1 MAGTETLA
9 DLPPIRTRRILQL
22 AFKCWP
28 FIRPMLKHLVL
39 LLGVSALISAV
50 LLALGLLGMDL
61 FNNKILVGDKLQPM
75 QAQLLFVDESF
86 VLDDPAGN
94 VNESE
99 LLTEPQRKTVRT
111 RTMIWGAGLLVV
123 FAPLVAGLLYYNIWI
138 WQMINQNLRVAMI
151 AKAEHL
157 SLKYHSRSRVGD
169 AIFRIYQDSAT
180 ITSLVQETFVGPA
193 AALYNIVVA
202 LAFLCFFDP
211 RIALAAVLAVVP
223 MILLAA
229 RATRLLR
236 ERALANRVAFS
247 NLTSRLQEIM
257 IALRIVKANKGEAR
271 VLERFDRDSHR
282 ALDAAFTLRMTIAV
296 LEVAVTAI
304 AALVTIGAEYVI
316 VYWVLGERETFLGAA
331 TVTVIGFA
339 VWNLGA
345 FQDARERLGGALFGA
360 TGLVGAWARLQDLF
374 IGLERAFHLLELE
387 ADIVDP
393 DQPERFP
400 TPVESV
406 TWQDVH
412 FAYDPALPVLQGVD
426 LVARSG
432 TITAIVG
439 GSGAGKST
447 LVSLLLR
454 LYDPDRGRVLVNGT
468 DLRMLRIDDIR
479 DSAAIA
485 LQRNVL
491 FAGTVADN
499 IGYAARNPTRADI
512 EAAARVACA
521 DGFIRELEN
530 SYDTE
535 LGERGGK
542 LSSGQRQR
550 LSLAR
555 AIVRNTPILI
565 LDEPTAALDAETE
578 LDVMR
583 NLRQWGKDKVVFLI
597 THRIGT
603 IRGADQIVSLEQG
616 RPVEIGDHDSL
627 LRTGGRYRQFV
638 EAAAGEPLGV

>member
-1 MAGTETLA
+1 MAGTETLT
-9 DLPPIRTRRILQL
+9 DLPPIRAGRILQL

-28 FIRPMLKHLVL
+28 FIRPLIKHLLVL
-39 LLGVSALISAV
+39 LGAAALVSLVLFAL
-50 LLALGLLGMDL
+50 LLVGTDV
-61 FNNKILVGDKLQPM
+61 FNNKILVGDKLQPL

-86 VLDDPAGN
+86 VLEDIAEN
-94 VNESE
+94 VNERE
-99 LLTEPQRKTVRT
+99 PLTESQRKTVRT
-111 RTMIWGAGLLVV
+111 RTVIWAAALLVV
-123 FAPLVAGLLYYNIWI
+123 FVPIAAILLYYNIWI

-157 SLKYHSRSRVGD
+157 SLKYHSDSRVGD

-180 ITSLVQETFVGPA
+180 ITSLIQETFVGPA
-193 AALYNIVVA
+193 AALYGIVVA

-211 RIALAAVLAVVP
+211 WIALAAVLAVVP

-229 RATRLLR
+229 WATRRLR

-247 NLTSRLQEIM
+247 NLTSRVQEIM
-257 IALRIVKANKGEAR
+257 VALRIVKANKGEGR

-296 LEVAVTAI
+296 LEIGVMSI
-304 AALVTIGAEYVI
+304 AALVMIGAEFVI

-331 TVTVIGFA
+331 AVTVIGFA

-345 FQDARERLGGALFGA
+345 FEDARERLGGALFGA
-360 TGLVGAWARLQDLF
+360 TGLVGTWARLQDLF
-374 IGLERAFHLLELE
+374 IGLERAFYLLELE

-393 DQPERFP
+393 EEPVGFP

-406 TWQDVH
+406 TWEDVH
-412 FAYDPALPVLQGVD
+412 FAYDPALPVLQGID

-439 GSGAGKST
+439 ASGAGKST

-454 LYDPDRGRVLVNGT
+454 LYDPDRGRLLVNGT
-468 DLRMLRIDDIR
+468 DLRRLRVDDIR
-479 DSAAIA
+479 ENAAIA

-499 IGYAARNPTRADI
+499 IGYAARSPTRADI

-521 DGFIRELEN
+521 DGFIRELAN
-530 SYDTE
+530 GYDTE

-583 NLRQWGKDKVVFLI
+583 SLRQWGKQKVVFLI
-597 THRIGT
+597 THRMAT
-603 IRGADQIVSLEQG
+603 IRDADQIVFLEQG
-616 RPVEIGDHDSL
+616 RPVEVGDHDAL
-627 LRTGGRYRQFV
+627 LRADGRYRLFA

>member
-1 MAGTETLA
+1 MTGTETLA
-9 DLPPIRTRRILQL
+9 DLPPIRARRILQL
-22 AFKCWP
+22 ALKCWP
-28 FIRPMLKHLVL
+28 FIRPMFKHLLL
-39 LLGVSALISAV
+39 LLGSAALVSLA
-50 LLALGLLGMDL
+50 LLALGLLGTDL
-61 FNNKILVGDKLQPM
+61 FNNKILVGDKLQPL

-86 VLDDPAGN
+86 VLGDIADN
-94 VNESE
+94 VNERE
-99 LLTEPQRKTVRT
+99 VLTESQRKTVRT
-111 RTMIWGAGLLVV
+111 RAMIWAAGLLVV
-123 FAPLVAGLLYYNIWI
+123 FAPLVGGLVYYNIWI

-157 SLKYHSRSRVGD
+157 SLKYHSQSRVGD

-193 AALYNIVVA
+193 AALYNIVLA
-202 LAFLCFFDP
+202 LAFLCFFEP
-211 RIALAAVLAVVP
+211 RIALAAVFAMVP
-223 MILLAA
+223 MILAA
-229 RATRLLR
+229 AWATRLLR

-257 IALRIVKANKGEAR
+257 IALRVVKANKGEGR
-271 VLERFDRDSHR
+271 VLERFDKDSHR
-282 ALDAAFTLRMTIAV
+282 ALDAAYSLRMTIAV
-296 LEVAVTAI
+296 LEVAVTSI

-331 TVTVIGFA
+331 AVTVIGFA

-345 FQDARERLGGALFGA
+345 FEDARERLGGALFGA

-374 IGLERAFHLLELE
+374 IGLERAFYLLDLE

-393 DQPERFP
+393 DNPAPFPEP
-400 TPVESV
+400 LESV
-406 TWQDVH
+406 TWQNVH
-412 FAYDPALPVLQGVD
+412 FAYDPAQPVLRRVD

-454 LYDPDRGRVLVNGT
+454 LYDPDRGRVLINHT
-468 DLRMLRIDDIR
+468 DLRRLRVDDIR
-479 DSAAIA
+479 EGVAIA

-499 IGYAARNPTRADI
+499 IGYAARRPKRADI
-512 EAAARVACA
+512 EAAARVASA
-521 DGFIRELEN
+521 DGFIRELAN
-530 SYDTE
+530 GYDTE

-578 LDVMR
+578 LEVMR
-583 NLRQWGKDKVVFLI
+583 NLRGWGRDKVVFLI
-597 THRIGT
+597 THRIST
-603 IRGADQIVSLEQG
+603 IRNADQIVFLEQG
-616 RPVEIGDHDSL
+616 RPVEVGDHESL
-627 LRTGGRYRQFV
+627 LLADGRYRSFV
-638 EAAAGEPLGV
+638 DAAVGEKAGV

>member
-9 DLPPIRTRRILQL
+9 DLPPIRVRRILQL

-28 FIRPMLKHLVL
+28 FIRPLIKHLLILTAGAALVSLVL
-39 LLGVSALISAV
+39 FAIFFVGT
-50 LLALGLLGMDL
+50 DL
-61 FNNKILVGDKLQPM
+61 FNNKILVGDKLQPL

-86 VLDDPAGN
+86 VLEDIADN
-94 VNESE
+94 VNERE
-99 LLTEPQRKTVRT
+99 LLTESQRKTVRT
-111 RTMIWGAGLLVV
+111 RAIVWAAGLLVV
-123 FAPLVAGLLYYNIWI
+123 FAPLVGVLLYYNIWI

-151 AKAEHL
+151 AKAEQV
-157 SLKYHSRSRVGD
+157 SLKYHSQSRVGD
-169 AIFRIYQDSAT
+169 AIFRVYQDSAT
-180 ITSLVQETFVGPA
+180 ITSLIQETFVGPA
-193 AALYNIVVA
+193 VALYSIVVA
-202 LAFLCFFDP
+202 LALLCFFDP
-211 RIALAAVLAVVP
+211 MIAVAAVLAVVP

-229 RATRLLR
+229 WATRLLR

-247 NLTSRLQEIM
+247 NLTASLQEIM

-282 ALDAAFTLRMTIAV
+282 ALDAAFTLRMTVAV
-296 LEVAVTAI
+296 LEVAVRSL
-304 AALVTIGAEYVI
+304 AALVMIGAEYVI

-331 TVTVIGFA
+331 AVTVIGFA
-339 VWNLGA
+339 VWNYGA
-345 FQDARERLGGALFGA
+345 FEGARERLGGALFGT

-374 IGLERAFHLLELE
+374 IGLERAFYLLELE

-393 DQPERFP
+393 EQPVRFP

-406 TWQDVH
+406 AWKDVH
-412 FAYDPALPVLQGVD
+412 FAYDPAHPVLQGVD

-439 GSGAGKST
+439 ASGAGKST

-454 LYDPDRGRVLVNGT
+454 LYDPDRGRILINGT
-468 DLRMLRIDDIR
+468 DLRMLRVDDVR
-479 DSAAIA
+479 GNAAIA

-499 IGYAARNPTRADI
+499 IGYAARKPTRADI

-521 DGFIRELEN
+521 DGFIRELAN
-530 SYDTE
+530 GYDTE

-555 AIVRNTPILI
+555 AIVRNTSILI

-583 NLRQWGKDKVVFLI
+583 NLRQWGRDKVVFLI
-597 THRIGT
+597 THRIAT
-603 IRGADQIVSLEQG
+603 IRDADQIVFLEQG
-616 RPVEIGDHDSL
+616 RPVEAGDHEAL
-627 LRTGGRYRQFV
+627 LRADGRYRLF
-638 EAAAGEPLGV
+638 AGSAAGEPLGV

>member
-9 DLPPIRTRRILQL
+9 DLPPIRARRILQL

-28 FIRPMLKHLVL
+28 FIRPLIRHFLIF
-39 LLGVSALISAV
+39 LGASALVSLA
-50 LLALGLLGMDL
+50 LFALGLLGTDL
-61 FNNKILVGDKLQPM
+61 FNNKILVGDKLQPL
-75 QAQLLFVDESF
+75 QAQLLFVDESY
-86 VLDDPAGN
+86 VLDDIAGN
-94 VNESE
+94 VNQRE
-99 LLTEPQRKTVRT
+99 LLTESQRKTVRT
-111 RTMIWGAGLLVV
+111 RTMIWGAGLFLV
-123 FAPLVAGLLYYNIWI
+123 FGPIIAGLLYYNIWV

-151 AKAEHL
+151 NKAEHL
-157 SLKYHSRSRVGD
+157 SLKYHSQSRVGD

-180 ITSLVQETFVGPA
+180 ITSLIQETFVWPA
-193 AALYNIVVA
+193 AALYNIVLA

-247 NLTSRLQEIM
+247 NLTSRLQEVM

-282 ALDAAFTLRMTIAV
+282 ALDAAYTLRMTIAV

-304 AALVTIGAEYVI
+304 AALVTIGAEYVMI
-316 VYWVLGERETFLGAA
+316 YWVLGERETFLGTAA
-331 TVTVIGFA
+331 VTVIGFA

-345 FQDARERLGGALFGA
+345 FEDAGERLRGALFGA
-360 TGLVGAWARLQDLF
+360 TGLVGTWARLQDLF
-374 IGLERAFHLLELE
+374 IGLERAFYLLELE

-400 TPVESV
+400 TSIESV
-406 TWQDVH
+406 TWADVH
-412 FAYDPALPVLQGVD
+412 FAYDPVLPVLQGVD
-426 LVARSG
+426 LVAGTG

-454 LYDPDRGRVLVNGT
+454 LYDPDRGRVLVNGN

-479 DSAAIA
+479 ENAAIA

-499 IGYAARNPTRADI
+499 IGYAARSPTRADI
-512 EAAARVACA
+512 EVAARVACA

-530 SYDTE
+530 GYDAE

-578 LDVMR
+578 LEVMQ

-603 IRGADQIVSLEQG
+603 IRGADQIVFLEQG
-616 RPVEIGDHDSL
+616 QPVEIGDHESL
-627 LRTGGRYRQFV
+627 LRTDGRYRQFV
-638 EAAAGEPLGV
+638 EAAAGEALDV

>member
-9 DLPPIRTRRILQL
+9 DLPPIRARRILQL

-28 FIRPMLKHLVL
+28 FIRPLLKHVLILLGTTALVSLVL
-39 LLGVSALISAV
+39 V
-50 LLALGLLGMDL
+50 ALGLLGTDL
-61 FNNKILVGDKLQPM
+61 FNNKILVGDKLQPL
-75 QAQLLFVDESF
+75 QAQLLF
-86 VLDDPAGN
+86 LDDAYVLSDIADN
-94 VNESE
+94 VNERE
-99 LLTEPQRKTVRT
+99 VLTESQRKTVRT
-111 RTMIWGAGLLVV
+111 RAMIWSAALLAV
-123 FAPLVAGLLYYNIWI
+123 FVPLVGILLYYNVWI

-157 SLKYHSRSRVGD
+157 SLKYHSQSRVGD

-180 ITSLVQETFVGPA
+180 ITSLIQETFVWPA
-193 AALYNIVVA
+193 AALYNIVLA

-229 RATRLLR
+229 KATRLLR

-247 NLTSRLQEIM
+247 DLTSRLQEIM
-257 IALRIVKANKGEAR
+257 IALRVVKANKGEAR
-271 VLERFDRDSHR
+271 VLERFDKDSHR
-282 ALDAAFTLRMTIAV
+282 ALDAAFTLRMTIVVLHVLVTSLAAV
-296 LEVAVTAI
+296 
-304 AALVTIGAEYVI
+304 VTIGAEYVMI
-316 VYWVLGERETFLGAA
+316 YWVLGERETFLGAA
-331 TVTVIGFA
+331 AVTVIGFA

-345 FQDARERLGGALFGA
+345 FEDARERLGGGLFGA
-360 TGLVGAWARLQDLF
+360 TGLVGTWARLQDLF
-374 IGLERAFHLLELE
+374 VGIERAFYLLDLE

-393 DQPERFP
+393 DRPAPLP
-400 TPVESV
+400 TRIESV
-406 TWQDVH
+406 TWQGVH
-412 FAYDPALPVLQGVD
+412 FAYDSALPVLQGVD

-432 TITAIVG
+432 TITAVVG

-454 LYDPDRGRVLVNGT
+454 LYDPDRGRVLINGT
-468 DLRMLRIDDIR
+468 DLRMFRVDEVR
-479 DSAAIA
+479 ESAAIA

-499 IGYAARNPTRADI
+499 IGYAARDPTRAEI

-521 DGFIRELEN
+521 DGFIRELTN
-530 SYDTE
+530 GYDTE

-555 AIVRNTPILI
+555 AIVRKTPILI

-578 LDVMR
+578 LEVMR
-583 NLRQWGKDKVVFLI
+583 NLRQWGEDKVVFLI
-597 THRIGT
+597 THRIPT
-603 IRGADQIVSLEQG
+603 IRNADQIVFLEHG
-616 RPVEIGDHDSL
+616 RPVEVGDHESL
-627 LRTGGRYRQFV
+627 LLAEGRYRRFV

>member
-9 DLPPIRTRRILQL
+9 DLPPIRARRILQL

-28 FIRPMLKHLVL
+28 FIRPLIKHLLILIASTALVSL
-39 LLGVSALISAV
+39 ALFAIFLLGT
-50 LLALGLLGMDL
+50 DL
-61 FNNKILVGDKLQPM
+61 FTNKILVGDKLQPV

-86 VLDDPAGN
+86 VLDDIADN
-94 VNESE
+94 VNERE
-99 LLTEPQRKTVRT
+99 LLTEAQRKTVRT
-111 RTMIWGAGLLVV
+111 RTMIWGAGLLLV
-123 FAPLVAGLLYYNIWI
+123 FAPIAGILVYYNTWI

-157 SLKYHSRSRVGD
+157 SLKYHSQSRVGD

-180 ITSLVQETFVGPA
+180 ITSLIQETFVGPA

-202 LAFLCFFDP
+202 LALLCFFDP

-229 RATRLLR
+229 WATPLLR
-236 ERALANRVAFS
+236 ENALANRVAFS
-247 NLTSRLQEIM
+247 QLTSRLQEIM
-257 IALRIVKANKGEAR
+257 IALRIVKANKGEGR
-271 VLERFDRDSHR
+271 VLVRFDRDSHR

-296 LEVAVTAI
+296 LQILVTSI

-331 TVTVIGFA
+331 AVTVIGFA
-339 VWNLGA
+339 VWNYGA
-345 FQDARERLGGALFGA
+345 FEGARERLEGALFGP
-360 TGLVGAWARLQDLF
+360 TELVAAWARLQDLF
-374 IGLERAFHLLELE
+374 IGLERAFYLLELE

-393 DQPERFP
+393 EAPVRFP
-400 TPVESV
+400 RPVESV
-406 TWQDVH
+406 AWQDVH

-454 LYDPDRGRVLVNGT
+454 LYDPDRGRVLVNGA
-468 DLRMLRIDDIR
+468 DLRMLRVDDIR
-479 DSAAIA
+479 ENAAIA

-521 DGFIRELEN
+521 DGFIRELAN
-530 SYDTE
+530 GYDTE

-565 LDEPTAALDAETE
+565 LDEPTAALDAQTE

-583 NLRQWGKDKVVFLI
+583 NLREWGKDKVVFLI
-597 THRIGT
+597 THRIAT
-603 IRGADQIVSLEQG
+603 IRDADQIVFLEQG
-616 RPVEIGDHDSL
+616 RPVEVGDHDSL
-627 LRTGGRYRQFV
+627 LRADGRYRLFA
-638 EAAAGEPLGV
+638 ETAAGETLGV

>member
-9 DLPPIRTRRILQL
+9 DLPPIRARRILQL

-28 FIRPMLKHLVL
+28 FIRPLIRHFLIF
-39 LLGVSALISAV
+39 LGASALVSLA
-50 LLALGLLGMDL
+50 LFALGLLGTDM
-61 FNNKILVGDKLQPM
+61 FNNKILVGDKLQPL
-75 QAQLLFVDESF
+75 QAQLLFVDESY
-86 VLDDPAGN
+86 VLDDIAGN
-94 VNESE
+94 VNERE
-99 LLTEPQRKTVRT
+99 LLTESQRKTVRT
-111 RTMIWGAGLLVV
+111 RTMIWGAGLFLV
-123 FAPLVAGLLYYNIWI
+123 FGPIIAGLLYYNVWV

-151 AKAEHL
+151 NKAEHL
-157 SLKYHSRSRVGD
+157 SLKYHSQSRVGD

-180 ITSLVQETFVGPA
+180 ITSLIQETFVWPA

-211 RIALAAVLAVVP
+211 RIALAAILAVVP
-223 MILLAA
+223 MILLTA

-282 ALDAAFTLRMTIAV
+282 ALDAAYALRMTIAV

-304 AALVTIGAEYVI
+304 AALVMIGAEYVMI
-316 VYWVLGERETFLGAA
+316 YWVLGERETFLGAA
-331 TVTVIGFA
+331 AVTVIGFA

-345 FQDARERLGGALFGA
+345 FEDAGERLRGAVFGA

-374 IGLERAFHLLELE
+374 IGLERAFYLLELE

-393 DQPERFP
+393 DQPLDVP
-400 TPVESV
+400 LPVESV
-406 TWQDVH
+406 TWKGVH

-426 LVARSG
+426 LVAESG

-468 DLRMLRIDDIR
+468 DLKMLRIDDIR
-479 DSAAIA
+479 ENAAIA

-499 IGYAARNPTRADI
+499 IGYAARNPSRADI

-530 SYDTE
+530 GYDTE

-578 LDVMR
+578 LEVMG

-603 IRGADQIVSLEQG
+603 IRDADQIVFLEQG
-616 RPVEIGDHDSL
+616 RPVEIGDHESL
-627 LRTGGRYRQFV
+627 IRADGRYRIFA
-638 EAAAGEPLGV
+638 EAAAGETLGV

>member
-1 MAGTETLA
+1 MAGTETLT
-9 DLPPIRTRRILQL
+9 DLPPIRARRILQL
-22 AFKCWP
+22 ALKCWP
-28 FIRPMLKHLVL
+28 FIRPLIKHLLILIAGAALVSLVL
-39 LLGVSALISAV
+39 FAVFLLGT
-50 LLALGLLGMDL
+50 DL
-61 FNNKILVGDKLQPM
+61 FNNKILVGDKLQPL

-86 VLDDPAGN
+86 VLEDIADN
-94 VNESE
+94 VNERE
-99 LLTEPQRKTVRT
+99 LLTDSQRKTVRT
-111 RTMIWGAGLLVV
+111 RVIIWGAGLLVV
-123 FAPLVAGLLYYNIWI
+123 LAPIAGILLYYNIWI

-157 SLKYHSRSRVGD
+157 SLKYHSGSRVGD

-180 ITSLVQETFVGPA
+180 ITSLIQETFVGPA
-193 AALYNIVVA
+193 AALYSIVVA

-229 RATRLLR
+229 WATRLLR

-247 NLTSRLQEIM
+247 NLTSRVQEIM
-257 IALRIVKANKGEAR
+257 IALRIVKANKGEER
-271 VLERFDRDSHR
+271 VLERFDQDSHR

-296 LEVAVTAI
+296 LQILVTSI
-304 AALVTIGAEYVI
+304 AALVVIGAEYVI
-316 VYWVLGERETFLGAA
+316 VYWVLGERETFLGVAA
-331 TVTVIGFA
+331 VTVVGFA

-345 FQDARERLGGALFGA
+345 FEGARERLGGALFGA
-360 TGLVGAWARLQDLF
+360 TGLIGTWARLQDLF
-374 IGLERAFHLLELE
+374 IGLERAFYLLELE

-393 DQPERFP
+393 DRPVRFP
-400 TPVESV
+400 VPVESV
-406 TWQDVH
+406 TWEDVH

-426 LVARSG
+426 LVAQAG

-439 GSGAGKST
+439 ASGAGKST

-454 LYDPDRGRVLVNGT
+454 LYDPDRGRLLVNGT
-468 DLRMLRIDDIR
+468 DLRMLRVDDIR
-479 DSAAIA
+479 ECAAIA

-499 IGYAARNPTRADI
+499 IGYAARSPTRADV

-521 DGFIRELEN
+521 DGFIRELAN
-530 SYDTE
+530 GYDTE

-550 LSLAR
+550 MSLAR

-597 THRIGT
+597 THRIAT
-603 IRGADQIVSLEQG
+603 IRDADQIVFLEQG
-616 RPVEIGDHDSL
+616 RPVEVGDHDSL
-627 LRTGGRYRQFV
+627 LRADGRYRLFA

>member
-1 MAGTETLA
+1 MAGTEALA
-9 DLPPIRTRRILQL
+9 DLPPIRARRILQL

-28 FIRPMLKHLVL
+28 FIRPLIKHLLILIAGAALVSLVL
-39 LLGVSALISAV
+39 FAVFLLGT
-50 LLALGLLGMDL
+50 DL
-61 FNNKILVGDKLQPM
+61 FSNKILVGDKLQPL

-86 VLDDPAGN
+86 VLEDIADN
-94 VNESE
+94 VNERE
-99 LLTEPQRKTVRT
+99 PLTESQRKTVRT
-111 RTMIWGAGLLVV
+111 RVIIWGAGLLVV
-123 FAPLVAGLLYYNIWI
+123 FAPLVGVLLYYNIWI

-157 SLKYHSRSRVGD
+157 SLKYHSQSRVGD

-180 ITSLVQETFVGPA
+180 ITSLIQETFVGPA
-193 AALYNIVVA
+193 AALYSIVVA

-229 RATRLLR
+229 WATRLLR
-236 ERALANRVAFS
+236 ENALANRVAFS
-247 NLTSRLQEIM
+247 NLTSRVQEIM
-257 IALRIVKANKGEAR
+257 IALRIVKANKGEER
-271 VLERFDRDSHR
+271 VLERFDQDSHR

-296 LEVAVTAI
+296 LQILVTSI
-304 AALVTIGAEYVI
+304 AALVVIGAEYVI

-331 TVTVIGFA
+331 AVTVIGFA

-345 FQDARERLGGALFGA
+345 FEGARERLSGALFGP
-360 TGLVGAWARLQDLF
+360 TELVGAWARLQDLF
-374 IGLERAFHLLELE
+374 IGLERAFYLLELE

-393 DQPERFP
+393 DEPVRFP

-406 TWQDVH
+406 TWKDVH

-439 GSGAGKST
+439 ASGAGKST

-454 LYDPDRGRVLVNGT
+454 LYDPDRGQVLVNGR
-468 DLRMLRIDDIR
+468 DLRTLRVDDIR
-479 DSAAIA
+479 ESAAIA

-499 IGYAARNPTRADI
+499 IGYAARSPTRADV

-521 DGFIRELEN
+521 DGFIRELGN
-530 SYDTE
+530 GYDTE

-555 AIVRNTPILI
+555 AVVRNTPILI

-603 IRGADQIVSLEQG
+603 IRDADQIVFLEQG
-616 RPVEIGDHDSL
+616 RPVEVGDHDSL
-627 LRTGGRYRQFV
+627 LRADGRYRLFA

>member
-1 MAGTETLA
+1 MTGTETLA
-9 DLPPIRTRRILQL
+9 DLPPIRARRIVQL
-22 AFKCWP
+22 ALKCWP
-28 FIRPMLKHLVL
+28 FIRPMLKHLL
-39 LLGVSALISAV
+39 ILLGVSACVSLL
-50 LLALGLLGMDL
+50 LLALGLLGTDL
-61 FNNKILVGDKLQPM
+61 FSNKILVGDKLQPL
-75 QAQLLFVDESF
+75 QARLLFVDESF
-86 VLDDPAGN
+86 VLGDIADN
-94 VNESE
+94 VNERE
-99 LLTEPQRKTVRT
+99 LLTESQRKTVRT
-111 RTMIWGAGLLVV
+111 RTLIWGAGLLLV
-123 FAPLVAGLLYYNIWI
+123 FVPLVGGLLYYNIWI

-151 AKAEHL
+151 TKAEHL

-193 AALYNIVVA
+193 SALYHIALA

-211 RIALAAVLAVVP
+211 RIALAAGSAMVP

-229 RATRLLR
+229 WATRLLR

-282 ALDAAFTLRMTIAV
+282 ALDAAFNLRMTIAV
-296 LEVAVTAI
+296 LEIGVTSL
-304 AALVTIGAEYVI
+304 AALVIIGVEYVI
-316 VYWVLGERETFLGAA
+316 VYWVLDERETFLGAA
-331 TVTVIGFA
+331 AVAVIGFA

-345 FQDARERLGGALFGA
+345 FEDARERLGGALFGA

-374 IGLERAFHLLELE
+374 IGLERAFYLLDLE

-393 DQPERFP
+393 DQPVPFP

-406 TWQDVH
+406 TWQGVH
-412 FAYDPALPVLQGVD
+412 FAYDAALPVLQGVD
-426 LVARSG
+426 LEARAG

-454 LYDPDRGRVLVNGT
+454 LYDPDRGRVLINGT
-468 DLRMLRIDDIR
+468 DLRLLRVDDIR
-479 DSAAIA
+479 EGAAIA

-499 IGYAARNPTRADI
+499 IGYAARSPARADI

-521 DGFIRELEN
+521 DGFIRELGN
-530 SYDTE
+530 GYDTE

-578 LDVMR
+578 LEVMR
-583 NLRQWGKDKVVFLI
+583 SLRQWGGDKVMFLV

-603 IRGADQIVSLEQG
+603 IRNADQIVFLEQG
-616 RPVEIGDHDSL
+616 RPVEVGDHDSL
-627 LRTGGRYRQFV
+627 ILADGRYRSFV
-638 EAAAGEPLGV
+638 AAATGEFGDV

>member
-1 MAGTETLA
+1 MPCTETLA
-9 DLPPIRTRRILQL
+9 DLPPIRARRILQL
-22 AFKCWP
+22 ALKCWP
-28 FIRPMLKHLVL
+28 FIRPLIKHLL
-39 LLGVSALISAV
+39 ILLGASALVSLV
-50 LLALGLLGMDL
+50 LFALGLLGTDM
-61 FNNKILVGDKLQPM
+61 FNNKILVGDKLQPL

-86 VLDDPAGN
+86 VLDDIAGN
-94 VNESE
+94 VNERE
-99 LLTEPQRKTVRT
+99 LLSESQRKTVRT
-111 RTMIWGAGLLVV
+111 RTMIWAAGLLVV
-123 FAPLVAGLLYYNIWI
+123 FAPVIGVLLYYNTWI

-151 AKAEHL
+151 TNAEHL
-157 SLKYHSRSRVGD
+157 SLKYHNQSRVGD

-180 ITSLVQETFVGPA
+180 ITSLIQETFIGPA
-193 AALYNIVVA
+193 WGLYNILLA
-202 LAFLCFFDP
+202 LALLCFFDP
-211 RIALAAVLAVVP
+211 RIALAAVVAVVP
-223 MILLAA
+223 MILMAA
-229 RATRLLR
+229 WATRLLR

-257 IALRIVKANKGEAR
+257 IALRIVKANKGEGR
-271 VLERFDRDSHR
+271 VLERFDQDSHR

-296 LEVAVTAI
+296 LEIAVTAI
-304 AALVTIGAEYVI
+304 AALVTIGAEFVI

-331 TVTVIGFA
+331 AVTVIGFA

-345 FQDARERLGGALFGA
+345 FEDARERLGGALFGA
-360 TGLVGAWARLQDLF
+360 TGLVGTWARLQDLF
-374 IGLERAFHLLELE
+374 IGLERAFYLLELE

-393 DQPERFP
+393 DEPVRFP

-432 TITAIVG
+432 TITAVVG

-479 DSAAIA
+479 ESAAIA

-499 IGYAARNPTRADI
+499 IGYAARSPKRADI

-521 DGFIRELEN
+521 DGFIRELGDG
-530 SYDTE
+530 YDTE

-578 LDVMR
+578 LEVMR

-597 THRIGT
+597 THRIAT
-603 IRGADQIVSLEQG
+603 IRDADQIVFLEQG

-627 LRTGGRYRQFV
+627 LRADGRYRQFV

>member
-9 DLPPIRTRRILQL
+9 DLPPIRARRILQL

-28 FIRPMLKHLVL
+28 FIRPLIRHFLIF
-39 LLGVSALISAV
+39 LGASALVSLA
-50 LLALGLLGMDL
+50 LFALGLLGTDM
-61 FNNKILVGDKLQPM
+61 FNNKILVGDKLQPL
-75 QAQLLFVDESF
+75 QAQLLFVDESY
-86 VLDDPAGN
+86 VLDDIAGN
-94 VNESE
+94 VNERE
-99 LLTEPQRKTVRT
+99 LLTESQRKTVRT
-111 RTMIWGAGLLVV
+111 RTMIWGAGLFLV
-123 FAPLVAGLLYYNIWI
+123 FGPIIAGLLYYNIWV

-151 AKAEHL
+151 NKAEHL
-157 SLKYHSRSRVGD
+157 SLKYHSQSRVGD
-169 AIFRIYQDSAT
+169 SIFRIYQDSAT
-180 ITSLVQETFVGPA
+180 ITSLIQETFVWPA
-193 AALYNIVVA
+193 AALYNIVLA

-211 RIALAAVLAVVP
+211 RIALAAILAVVP
-223 MILLAA
+223 MILLTA

-282 ALDAAFTLRMTIAV
+282 ALDAAYTLRMTIAV

-304 AALVTIGAEYVI
+304 AALVTIGVEYVMI
-316 VYWVLGERETFLGAA
+316 YWVLGERETFLGAA
-331 TVTVIGFA
+331 AVTVIGFA

-345 FQDARERLGGALFGA
+345 FEDAGERLRGALFGA

-374 IGLERAFHLLELE
+374 IGLERAFYLLELE

-400 TPVESV
+400 TPIESV
-406 TWQDVH
+406 TWADVH

-426 LVARSG
+426 LVAGTG

-479 DSAAIA
+479 ENAAIA

-499 IGYAARNPTRADI
+499 IGYAARSPSRADI

-530 SYDTE
+530 GYDTE

-578 LDVMR
+578 LEVMQ

-603 IRGADQIVSLEQG
+603 IRDADQIVFLEQG
-616 RPVEIGDHDSL
+616 RSVEIGDHESL
-627 LRTGGRYRQFV
+627 IRADGRYRIFA
-638 EAAAGEPLGV
+638 EAAAGETLGV

>member
-9 DLPPIRTRRILQL
+9 DLPPIRVRRILQL

-28 FIRPMLKHLVL
+28 FIRPLIRHFLIF
-39 LLGVSALISAV
+39 LGASALVSLA
-50 LLALGLLGMDL
+50 LFALGLLGTDM
-61 FNNKILVGDKLQPM
+61 FNNKILVGDKLQPL
-75 QAQLLFVDESF
+75 QAQLLFVDESY
-86 VLDDPAGN
+86 VLDDIAGN
-94 VNESE
+94 VNERE
-99 LLTEPQRKTVRT
+99 LLTESQRKTVRT
-111 RTMIWGAGLLVV
+111 RTMIWGAGLFLV
-123 FAPLVAGLLYYNIWI
+123 FGPIIAGLLYYNVWV

-151 AKAEHL
+151 NKAEHL
-157 SLKYHSRSRVGD
+157 SLKYHSQSRVGD

-180 ITSLVQETFVGPA
+180 ITSLIQETFVWPA
-193 AALYNIVVA
+193 AALYNIVLA

-211 RIALAAVLAVVP
+211 RIALAAILAVVP
-223 MILLAA
+223 MILLTA

-247 NLTSRLQEIM
+247 NLTSRLQEVM

-282 ALDAAFTLRMTIAV
+282 ALDAAYTLRMTIAV

-304 AALVTIGAEYVI
+304 AALVTIGAEYVMI
-316 VYWVLGERETFLGAA
+316 YWVLGERETFLGAA
-331 TVTVIGFA
+331 AVTVIGFA

-345 FQDARERLGGALFGA
+345 FEDAGERLRGALFGA

-374 IGLERAFHLLELE
+374 IGLERAFYLLELE
-387 ADIVDP
+387 ADIVDT
-393 DQPERFP
+393 DEALDFP
-400 TPVESV
+400 LPVESV
-406 TWQDVH
+406 TWKDVH

-426 LVARSG
+426 LVAESG

-468 DLRMLRIDDIR
+468 DLRLLRIDDIR
-479 DSAAIA
+479 ESAAIA

-499 IGYAARNPTRADI
+499 IGYAARSPSRADI

-530 SYDTE
+530 GYDTE

-578 LDVMR
+578 LDVMQ

-597 THRIGT
+597 THRVGT
-603 IRGADQIVSLEQG
+603 IRDADQIVFLEQG
-616 RPVEIGDHDSL
+616 QPVEIGDHDSL
-627 LRTGGRYRQFV
+627 LRTDGRYRQFV
-638 EAAAGEPLGV
+638 EAATGEALDV

>member
-9 DLPPIRTRRILQL
+9 DLPPIRARRIGQL

-28 FIRPMLKHLVL
+28 FIRSLIKHLLILLASAALVSLVL
-39 LLGVSALISAV
+39 FAVFLLGT
-50 LLALGLLGMDL
+50 DL
-61 FNNKILVGDKLQPM
+61 FNNKILVGDKLQPL

-86 VLDDPAGN
+86 VLEDIADN
-94 VNESE
+94 VNERE
-99 LLTEPQRKTVRT
+99 LLTESQRKTVRT
-111 RTMIWGAGLLVV
+111 RAIIWGAGLLVV
-123 FAPLVAGLLYYNIWI
+123 FAPLVGVLLYYNIWI
-138 WQMINQNLRVAMI
+138 WQMINQRLRVAMI
-151 AKAEHL
+151 GKAEHL
-157 SLKYHSRSRVGD
+157 SLKYHSDSRVGD

-180 ITSLVQETFVGPA
+180 ITSLIQETFVGPA
-193 AALYNIVVA
+193 VALYNIAVA
-202 LAFLCFFDP
+202 LVLLCFFDP
-211 RIALAAVLAVVP
+211 TIALAAVLAVVP
-223 MILLAA
+223 MVLLAA
-229 RATRLLR
+229 WATRLLR

-247 NLTSRLQEIM
+247 NLTSRVQEVM
-257 IALRIVKANKGEAR
+257 IALRIVKANKGETR
-271 VLERFDRDSHR
+271 VFERFDRDSHR

-296 LEVAVTAI
+296 LEVAVRSI
-304 AALVTIGAEYVI
+304 AALVTIGIEYVI

-331 TVTVIGFA
+331 AVTVIGFA
-339 VWNLGA
+339 VWNYGA
-345 FQDARERLGGALFGA
+345 FEGARERLSGALFGPA
-360 TGLVGAWARLQDLF
+360 GLVGTWARLQDLF
-374 IGLERAFHLLELE
+374 IGLERAFYLLELE

-393 DQPERFP
+393 EEPLHFP

-406 TWQDVH
+406 TWKDVH
-412 FAYDPALPVLQGVD
+412 FAYDPAHPVLQGVD
-426 LVARSG
+426 LGARSG

-439 GSGAGKST
+439 ASGAGKST

-468 DLRMLRIDDIR
+468 DLRRLRVDDIR
-479 DSAAIA
+479 ESAAIA

-499 IGYAARNPTRADI
+499 ISYAAPNPTRADI

-521 DGFIRELEN
+521 DAFIRELADG
-530 SYDTE
+530 YDTE

-555 AIVRNTPILI
+555 AMVRNTPILI

-597 THRIGT
+597 THRIAT
-603 IRGADQIVSLEQG
+603 IRDADQIVFLEQG
-616 RPVEIGDHDSL
+616 RPVEVGDHDSL
-627 LRTGGRYRQFV
+627 VLADGRYRLFA

>member
-1 MAGTETLA
+1 MAGTETLT
-9 DLPPIRTRRILQL
+9 DLPPIRVRRILQL
-22 AFKCWP
+22 ALKCWP
-28 FIRPMLKHLVL
+28 FIRPLIKHLLILIAGAALVSLVL
-39 LLGVSALISAV
+39 FAVFLLGT
-50 LLALGLLGMDL
+50 DL
-61 FNNKILVGDKLQPM
+61 FNNKILVGDKLQPL

-86 VLDDPAGN
+86 VLEDIADN
-94 VNESE
+94 VNERE
-99 LLTEPQRKTVRT
+99 LLTQDQRKTVRT
-111 RTMIWGAGLLVV
+111 RVIIWGAGLLVV
-123 FAPLVAGLLYYNIWI
+123 FAPIIGVLLYYNIWI

-157 SLKYHSRSRVGD
+157 SLKYHSGSRVGD

-180 ITSLVQETFVGPA
+180 ITSLIQETFVGPA
-193 AALYNIVVA
+193 AALYSIVVA

-229 RATRLLR
+229 WATRLLR
-236 ERALANRVAFS
+236 ENALANRVAFS
-247 NLTSRLQEIM
+247 NLTSRVQEVM
-257 IALRIVKANKGEAR
+257 IALRIVKANKGEER
-271 VLERFDRDSHR
+271 VLERFDQDSHR

-304 AALVTIGAEYVI
+304 AALVTIGVEFVI
-316 VYWVLGERETFLGAA
+316 VYWVLGERETFLGVAA
-331 TVTVIGFA
+331 VTVVGFA

-345 FQDARERLGGALFGA
+345 FEGARERLGGALFGA
-360 TGLVGAWARLQDLF
+360 TGLVGTWARLQDLF
-374 IGLERAFHLLELE
+374 IGLERAFYLLELE

-393 DQPERFP
+393 DRPVRFP
-400 TPVESV
+400 APVESV
-406 TWQDVH
+406 TWEDVH
-412 FAYDPALPVLQGVD
+412 FAYDPALPVLQGID
-426 LVARSG
+426 LVAQAG

-439 GSGAGKST
+439 ASGAGKST

-454 LYDPDRGRVLVNGT
+454 LYDPDRGRLLVNGT
-468 DLRMLRIDDIR
+468 DLRMLRVDDIR
-479 DSAAIA
+479 ESAAIA

-499 IGYAARNPTRADI
+499 IGYAARSPTRADV

-521 DGFIRELEN
+521 DAFIRELAN
-530 SYDTE
+530 GFDTE

-597 THRIGT
+597 THRIAT
-603 IRGADQIVSLEQG
+603 IRDADQIVFLEQG
-616 RPVEIGDHDSL
+616 RPVEVGDHDSL
-627 LRTGGRYRQFV
+627 LRADGRYRLFA

>member
-9 DLPPIRTRRILQL
+9 DLPPIRARRIVEL

-28 FIRPMLKHLVL
+28 FIRPLIKHLLILIAGAALVSLVL
-39 LLGVSALISAV
+39 FAVFLLGT
-50 LLALGLLGMDL
+50 DL
-61 FNNKILVGDKLQPM
+61 FNNKILVGDKLQPL

-86 VLDDPAGN
+86 VLEDIADN
-94 VNESE
+94 VNERE
-99 LLTEPQRKTVRT
+99 LLTESQRKTVRT
-111 RTMIWGAGLLVV
+111 RTIIWMAGLLVV
-123 FAPLVAGLLYYNIWI
+123 FAPIIGILLYYNIWV

-157 SLKYHSRSRVGD
+157 SLKYHSQSRVGD

-180 ITSLVQETFVGPA
+180 ITSLIQETFVGPA
-193 AALYNIVVA
+193 AALYNIVLA
-202 LAFLCFFDP
+202 LAFLSFFDP
-211 RIALAAVLAVVP
+211 RIALAAGLAVVP
-223 MILLAA
+223 MIFLAA
-229 RATRLLR
+229 WATPLLR

-247 NLTSRLQEIM
+247 NLTSGLQEIM
-257 IALRIVKANKGEAR
+257 IALRIVKANKGEGR
-271 VLERFDRDSHR
+271 VLKRFDQDSHR

-296 LEVAVTAI
+296 LQILVTSI

-331 TVTVIGFA
+331 AVTVIGFA

-345 FQDARERLGGALFGA
+345 FESARERLSGALFGPA
-360 TGLVGAWARLQDLF
+360 ELVGAWARLQDLF
-374 IGLERAFHLLELE
+374 IGLERAFYLLELE

-393 DQPERFP
+393 EAPVRFP
-400 TPVESV
+400 MPVESV
-406 TWQDVH
+406 TWKDVH

-439 GSGAGKST
+439 VSGAGKST

-454 LYDPDRGRVLVNGT
+454 LYDPDRGRLLVNGT
-468 DLRMLRIDDIR
+468 DLRMLRVDDIR
-479 DSAAIA
+479 ASAAIA

-499 IGYAARNPTRADI
+499 IGYAARSPTRAEI

-521 DGFIRELEN
+521 DGFIRELAN
-530 SYDTE
+530 GYDTE

-578 LDVMR
+578 LEVMR

-597 THRIGT
+597 THRMGT
-603 IRGADQIVSLEQG
+603 IRDADQIVFLEQG
-616 RPVEIGDHDSL
+616 QPVEVGDHDSL
-627 LRTGGRYRQFV
+627 LRADGRYRLFA
-638 EAAAGEPLGV
+638 EAAAGEALGA

>member
-9 DLPPIRTRRILQL
+9 DLPPIRARRILQL

-28 FIRPMLKHLVL
+28 FIRPLIRHFLIF
-39 LLGVSALISAV
+39 LGASALVSLA
-50 LLALGLLGMDL
+50 LFALGLLGTDM
-61 FNNKILVGDKLQPM
+61 FNNKILVGDKLQPL
-75 QAQLLFVDESF
+75 QAQLLFVDESY
-86 VLDDPAGN
+86 VLDDIAGN
-94 VNESE
+94 VNERE
-99 LLTEPQRKTVRT
+99 LLTESQRKTVRT
-111 RTMIWGAGLLVV
+111 RTMIWGAGLFLV
-123 FAPLVAGLLYYNIWI
+123 FGPIIAGLLYYNVWV

-151 AKAEHL
+151 NKAEHL
-157 SLKYHSRSRVGD
+157 SLKYHSQSRVGD
-169 AIFRIYQDSAT
+169 SIFRIYQDSAT
-180 ITSLVQETFVGPA
+180 ITSLIQETFVWPA
-193 AALYNIVVA
+193 AALYNIVLA

-211 RIALAAVLAVVP
+211 RIALAAILAVVP
-223 MILLAA
+223 MILLTA

-282 ALDAAFTLRMTIAV
+282 ALDAAYTLRMTIAV

-304 AALVTIGAEYVI
+304 AALVTIGVEYVMI
-316 VYWVLGERETFLGAA
+316 YWVLGERETFLGAA
-331 TVTVIGFA
+331 AVTVIGFA

-345 FQDARERLGGALFGA
+345 FEDAGERLRGALFGA

-374 IGLERAFHLLELE
+374 IGLERAFYLLELE

-400 TPVESV
+400 TPIESV
-406 TWQDVH
+406 TWADVH

-426 LVARSG
+426 LVAGTG

-479 DSAAIA
+479 ENAAIA

-499 IGYAARNPTRADI
+499 IGYAARSPTRADI

-530 SYDTE
+530 GYDTE

-578 LDVMR
+578 LEVMQ

-603 IRGADQIVSLEQG
+603 IRDADQIVFLEQG
-616 RPVEIGDHDSL
+616 RSVEIGDHESL
-627 LRTGGRYRQFV
+627 IRADGRYRIFA
-638 EAAAGEPLGV
+638 EAAAGETLGV

>member
-9 DLPPIRTRRILQL
+9 DLPPIRARRILQL

-28 FIRPMLKHLVL
+28 FIQPLIRHFLTF
-39 LLGVSALISAV
+39 LGASALVSLA
-50 LLALGLLGMDL
+50 LFALGLLGTDL
-61 FNNKILVGDKLQPM
+61 FNNKILVGDKLQPL
-75 QAQLLFVDESF
+75 QAQLLFVDESY
-86 VLDDPAGN
+86 VLDDIAGN
-94 VNESE
+94 VNERE
-99 LLTEPQRKTVRT
+99 LLTESQRKTVRT
-111 RTMIWGAGLLVV
+111 RTMIWGAGLFLV
-123 FAPLVAGLLYYNIWI
+123 FGPIIAGLLYYNIWI

-151 AKAEHL
+151 NKAEHL
-157 SLKYHSRSRVGD
+157 SLKYHSQSRVGD

-180 ITSLVQETFVGPA
+180 ITSLIQETFVWPA
-193 AALYNIVVA
+193 AALYNIVLA

-247 NLTSRLQEIM
+247 NLTSRLQEVM

-282 ALDAAFTLRMTIAV
+282 ALDAAYTLRMTIAV

-304 AALVTIGAEYVI
+304 AALVTIGAEYVMI
-316 VYWVLGERETFLGAA
+316 YWVLGERETFLGTAA
-331 TVTVIGFA
+331 VTVIGFA

-345 FQDARERLGGALFGA
+345 FEDAGERLRGALFGA
-360 TGLVGAWARLQDLF
+360 TGLVGTWARLQDLF
-374 IGLERAFHLLELE
+374 IGLERAFYLLELE

-400 TPVESV
+400 TSIESV
-406 TWQDVH
+406 TWADVH

-426 LVARSG
+426 LVAGTG

-454 LYDPDRGRVLVNGT
+454 LYDPDRGRVLVNGN

-479 DSAAIA
+479 ENAAIA

-499 IGYAARNPTRADI
+499 IGYAARSPTRADI

-530 SYDTE
+530 GYDAE

-578 LDVMR
+578 LEVMR

-603 IRGADQIVSLEQG
+603 IRDADQIVFLEQG
-616 RPVEIGDHDSL
+616 QPVEIGDHESL
-627 LRTGGRYRQFV
+627 LRTDGRYRQFV
-638 EAAAGEPLGV
+638 EAAAGEALDV

>member
-22 AFKCWP
+22 TLKCWP
-28 FIRPMLKHLVL
+28 FIRPLIKHLL
-39 LLGVSALISAV
+39 FLLGASALVSLV
-50 LLALGLLGMDL
+50 LFALGLLGTDM
-61 FNNKILVGDKLQPM
+61 FNNKILVGDKLQPL
-75 QAQLLFVDESF
+75 QAQLLFVDESY
-86 VLDDPAGN
+86 VLDDIAGN
-94 VNESE
+94 VNERE
-99 LLTEPQRKTVRT
+99 LLTESQRKTVRT
-111 RTMIWGAGLLVV
+111 RTMIWGAGLFLV
-123 FAPLVAGLLYYNIWI
+123 FGPIIAGLLYYNIWI

-151 AKAEHL
+151 NKAEHL
-157 SLKYHSRSRVGD
+157 SLKYHSQSRVGD

-180 ITSLVQETFVGPA
+180 ITSLIQETFVGPA
-193 AALYNIVVA
+193 GALYNIALA

-223 MILLAA
+223 MILLTA

-236 ERALANRVAFS
+236 DRALANRVAFS

-282 ALDAAFTLRMTIAV
+282 ALDAAYTLRMTIAV

-304 AALVTIGAEYVI
+304 AALVTIGAEYLMI
-316 VYWVLGERETFLGAA
+316 YWVLGERETFLGTAA
-331 TVTVIGFA
+331 VTVIGFA

-345 FQDARERLGGALFGA
+345 FEDARERLGGALFGA
-360 TGLVGAWARLQDLF
+360 TGLVGTWARLQDLF
-374 IGLERAFHLLELE
+374 IGLERAFYLLELE

-393 DQPERFP
+393 DQPLDFP
-400 TPVESV
+400 LPIESV
-406 TWQDVH
+406 TWKDVH

-426 LVARSG
+426 LVAQSG

-454 LYDPDRGRVLVNGT
+454 LYDPDRGRVHVNGT
-468 DLRMLRIDDIR
+468 DLRVLRIDDIR
-479 DSAAIA
+479 ENAAIA

-499 IGYAARNPTRADI
+499 IGYAARSPSRADI

-521 DGFIRELEN
+521 DGFIRELEDG
-530 SYDTE
+530 YDTE

-578 LDVMR
+578 LQVMQ

-597 THRIGT
+597 THRMGT
-603 IRGADQIVSLEQG
+603 IRDADRIVFLEHGQ
-616 RPVEIGDHDSL
+616 PVEIGDHESL
-627 LRTGGRYRQFV
+627 LRTDGRYRRFA
-638 EAAAGEPLGV
+638 EAAAGEALDV

>member
-9 DLPPIRTRRILQL
+9 DLAPIRARRILQL

-28 FIRPMLKHLVL
+28 FIRPLIKHLL
-39 LLGVSALISAV
+39 ILLGTAALVSLA
-50 LLALGLLGMDL
+50 LLALGLLGTDM
-61 FNNKILVGDKLQPM
+61 FNNKILVGDKLQPL

-86 VLDDPAGN
+86 VLDDIAGN
-94 VNESE
+94 VNERE
-99 LLTEPQRKTVRT
+99 LLTESQRKTVRT

-123 FAPLVAGLLYYNIWI
+123 FAPIIAGLLYYNIWI

-157 SLKYHSRSRVGD
+157 SLKYHSQTRVGD

-180 ITSLVQETFVGPA
+180 ITSLIQETFVNPA
-193 AALYNIVVA
+193 SALFNIV
-202 LAFLCFFDP
+202 LGLGFLCFFDP
-211 RIALAAVLAVVP
+211 MIALAAVLAVVP

-257 IALRIVKANKGEAR
+257 IALRIVKANRGETR

-296 LEVAVTAI
+296 LQVAVTAI
-304 AALVTIGAEYVI
+304 AALVTIGAEYLI
-316 VYWVLGERETFLGAA
+316 VYWVLGERETFFGAA
-331 TVTVIGFA
+331 AVTVIGFA

-345 FQDARERLGGALFGA
+345 FEDARERLSGALFRA
-360 TGLVGAWARLQDLF
+360 TGLVGTWARLQDLF
-374 IGLERAFHLLELE
+374 IGLERAFYLLELE

-393 DQPERFP
+393 DKPVDFP
-400 TPVESV
+400 APVESV

-426 LVARSG
+426 LVAESG

-454 LYDPDRGRVLVNGT
+454 LYDPDRGQVLVNGT

-479 DSAAIA
+479 ASAAIA

-499 IGYAARNPTRADI
+499 IGYAVRSPSRADI

-530 SYDTE
+530 GYDTE

-578 LDVMR
+578 LEVMQ
-583 NLRQWGKDKVVFLI
+583 NLRQWGKDRVVFLI

-603 IRGADQIVSLEQG
+603 IRGADQIVFLEQG
-616 RPVEIGDHDSL
+616 RPVEIGDHESL
-627 LRTGGRYRQFV
+627 LRTDGRYRQFA
-638 EAAAGEPLGV
+638 EAAAGESLDV

>member
-1 MAGTETLA
+1 M
-9 DLPPIRTRRILQL
+9 I
-22 AFKCWP
+22 
-28 FIRPMLKHLVL
+28 KHLLILIAGAALVSLVL
-39 LLGVSALISAV
+39 FAVFLLGT
-50 LLALGLLGMDL
+50 DL
-61 FNNKILVGDKLQPM
+61 FNNKILVGDKLQPL

-86 VLDDPAGN
+86 VLEDIADN
-94 VNESE
+94 VNERE
-99 LLTEPQRKTVRT
+99 LLTDSQRKTVRT
-111 RTMIWGAGLLVV
+111 RVIIWGAGLLVV
-123 FAPLVAGLLYYNIWI
+123 LAPIAGILLYYNIWI

-157 SLKYHSRSRVGD
+157 SLKYHSGSRVGD

-180 ITSLVQETFVGPA
+180 ITSLIQETFVGPA
-193 AALYNIVVA
+193 AALYSIVVA

-229 RATRLLR
+229 WATRLLR

-247 NLTSRLQEIM
+247 NLTSRVQEIM
-257 IALRIVKANKGEAR
+257 IALRIVKANKGEER
-271 VLERFDRDSHR
+271 VLERFDQDSHR

-296 LEVAVTAI
+296 LQILVTSI
-304 AALVTIGAEYVI
+304 AALVVIGAEYVI
-316 VYWVLGERETFLGAA
+316 VYWVLGERETFLGVAA
-331 TVTVIGFA
+331 VTVVGFA

-345 FQDARERLGGALFGA
+345 FEGARERLGGALFGA
-360 TGLVGAWARLQDLF
+360 TGLIGTWARLQDLF
-374 IGLERAFHLLELE
+374 IGLERAFYLLELE

-393 DQPERFP
+393 DRPVRFP
-400 TPVESV
+400 VPVESV
-406 TWQDVH
+406 TWEDVH

-426 LVARSG
+426 LVAQAG

-439 GSGAGKST
+439 ASGAGKST

-454 LYDPDRGRVLVNGT
+454 LYDPDRGRLLVNGT
-468 DLRMLRIDDIR
+468 DLRMLRVDDIR
-479 DSAAIA
+479 ECAAIA

-499 IGYAARNPTRADI
+499 IGYAARSPTRADV

-521 DGFIRELEN
+521 DGFIRELAN
-530 SYDTE
+530 GYDTE

-550 LSLAR
+550 MSLAR

-597 THRIGT
+597 THRIAT
-603 IRGADQIVSLEQG
+603 IRDADQIVFLEQG
-616 RPVEIGDHDSL
+616 RPVEVGDHDSL
-627 LRTGGRYRQFV
+627 LRADGRYRLFA

>member
-9 DLPPIRTRRILQL
+9 DLPPIRARRILQL

-28 FIRPMLKHLVL
+28 FIRPLIRHFLIF
-39 LLGVSALISAV
+39 LGASALVSLA
-50 LLALGLLGMDL
+50 LFALGLLGTDM
-61 FNNKILVGDKLQPM
+61 FNNKILVGDKLQPL
-75 QAQLLFVDESF
+75 QAQLLFVDESY
-86 VLDDPAGN
+86 VLDDIAGN
-94 VNESE
+94 VNERE
-99 LLTEPQRKTVRT
+99 LLTELQRKTVRT
-111 RTMIWGAGLLVV
+111 RTMIWGAGLFLV
-123 FAPLVAGLLYYNIWI
+123 FGPIIAGLLYYNVWV

-151 AKAEHL
+151 NKAEHL
-157 SLKYHSRSRVGD
+157 SLKYHSQSRVGD

-180 ITSLVQETFVGPA
+180 ITSLIQETFVWPA
-193 AALYNIVVA
+193 AALYNIVLA

-211 RIALAAVLAVVP
+211 RIALAAVVAVVP
-223 MILLAA
+223 MILLTA

-247 NLTSRLQEIM
+247 NLTSGLQEIM

-271 VLERFDRDSHR
+271 VLERFDKDSHR
-282 ALDAAFTLRMTIAV
+282 ALDAAYTLRMTIAV

-304 AALVTIGAEYVI
+304 AALVTIGAEYLMI
-316 VYWVLGERETFLGAA
+316 YWVLGERETFLGTAA
-331 TVTVIGFA
+331 VTVIGFA

-345 FQDARERLGGALFGA
+345 FEDAGERLRGALFGA
-360 TGLVGAWARLQDLF
+360 TGLVGTWARLQDLF
-374 IGLERAFHLLELE
+374 IGLERAFYLLELE

-393 DQPERFP
+393 DQPLDVP
-400 TPVESV
+400 LPVEAV
-406 TWQDVH
+406 TWKDVH

-426 LVARSG
+426 LVAESG

-479 DSAAIA
+479 ENAAIA

-499 IGYAARNPTRADI
+499 IGYAARSPTRADI

-530 SYDTE
+530 GYDTE

-555 AIVRNTPILI
+555 AIVRNTPLLI

-578 LDVMR
+578 LEVMQ

-603 IRGADQIVSLEQG
+603 IRDADQIVFLEQG
-616 RPVEIGDHDSL
+616 QPVEIGDHDSL
-627 LRTGGRYRQFV
+627 LRTDGRYRQFV
-638 EAAAGEPLGV
+638 EAAAGEPLDV

>member
-9 DLPPIRTRRILQL
+9 DLPPIRARRIWQL
-22 AFKCWP
+22 ALKCWP
-28 FIRPMLKHLVL
+28 FMRPMLKHLL
-39 LLGVSALISAV
+39 ILLGISALTSLA
-50 LLALGLLGMDL
+50 LLAFGLLGTDI
-61 FNNKILVGDKLQPM
+61 FNNKILVGDKLQPL
-75 QAQLLFVDESF
+75 QARLLFVDESF
-86 VLDDPAGN
+86 VLGDIADN
-94 VNESE
+94 VNERE
-99 LLTEPQRKTVRT
+99 VLTQAQRKTVRT
-111 RTMIWGAGLLVV
+111 RTIVWGAGLLAV
-123 FAPLVAGLLYYNIWI
+123 FAPLIGGLLYYNIWI

-157 SLKYHSRSRVGD
+157 SLKYHSQSRVGD

-193 AALYNIVVA
+193 AALYNIVLA
-202 LAFLCFFDP
+202 LAFLCFFEP
-211 RIALAAVLAVVP
+211 MIAAAAVFAMVP
-223 MILLAA
+223 MIVLAA
-229 RATRLLR
+229 WATRLLR

-282 ALDAAFTLRMTIAV
+282 ALDAAFNLRVTIAV
-296 LEVAVTAI
+296 LEVAVTSI
-304 AALVTIGAEYVI
+304 AAVVTIGAEYVI
-316 VYWVLGERETFLGAA
+316 VYWVLDERETFLGAA
-331 TVTVIGFA
+331 AVTVIGFA

-345 FQDARERLGGALFGA
+345 FEDARERLRGALFGA
-360 TGLVGAWARLQDLF
+360 TGLVGTWARLQDLF
-374 IGLERAFHLLELE
+374 IGLERAFYLLELE

-393 DQPERFP
+393 DRPVP
-400 TPVESV
+400 YPAPVESV
-406 TWQDVH
+406 AWRGVH

-454 LYDPDRGRVLVNGT
+454 LYDPDRGRVLINDT
-468 DLRMLRIDDIR
+468 DLKALRIDDIR
-479 DSAAIA
+479 EGAAIA

-499 IGYAARNPTRADI
+499 IGYAARSPKRADI

-521 DGFIRELEN
+521 DGFVRDL
-530 SYDTE
+530 SDGYDTA

-578 LDVMR
+578 QAVMQ
-583 NLRQWGKDKVVFLI
+583 NLREWGRDKVVFLI
-597 THRIGT
+597 THRIAT
-603 IRGADQIVSLEQG
+603 IRNADQIVFLEQG
-616 RPVEIGDHDSL
+616 RPVEIGDHETL
-627 LRTGGRYRQFV
+627 LRAEGRYRAFV
-638 EAAAGEPLGV
+638 QAAVGEPVDV

>member
-1 MAGTETLA
+1 MTGTDTLA
-9 DLPPIRTRRILQL
+9 DLPPIRARRILQL
-22 AFKCWP
+22 ALKCWP
-28 FIRPMLKHLVL
+28 FIRPLIKHLL
-39 LLGVSALISAV
+39 FLLGASALVSLV
-50 LLALGLLGMDL
+50 LFALGLLGTDM
-61 FNNKILVGDKLQPM
+61 FNNKILVGDKLQPL

-86 VLDDPAGN
+86 VLDDIAGN
-94 VNESE
+94 VNERE
-99 LLTEPQRKTVRT
+99 LLTESQRKTVRT
-111 RTMIWGAGLLVV
+111 RTMIWGAGLLLV
-123 FAPLVAGLLYYNIWI
+123 FAPIVAGLLYYNIWI

-157 SLKYHSRSRVGD
+157 SLKYHSQSRVGD

-180 ITSLVQETFVGPA
+180 ITSLIQETFVGPA
-193 AALYNIVVA
+193 AALYNIVLA

-223 MILLAA
+223 MILLTA

-271 VLERFDRDSHR
+271 VLERFDKDSHR

-296 LEVAVTAI
+296 LEVVVTAI

-331 TVTVIGFA
+331 AVTVIGFA

-345 FQDARERLGGALFGA
+345 FEDARERLGGALFGA

-374 IGLERAFHLLELE
+374 IGLERAFYLLELE

-393 DQPERFP
+393 EQPVDFP

-406 TWQDVH
+406 TWRNVH

-426 LVARSG
+426 LVAESG

-454 LYDPDRGRVLVNGT
+454 LYDPDRGQVLVNGT
-468 DLRMLRIDDIR
+468 GLRMLRIDDIR
-479 DSAAIA
+479 ESAAIA

-491 FAGTVADN
+491 FSGTVADN
-499 IGYAARNPTRADI
+499 IGYAARSPSRADI

-521 DGFIRELEN
+521 DGFILELEN
-530 SYDTE
+530 GYDTE

-578 LDVMR
+578 LEVMR
-583 NLRQWGKDKVVFLI
+583 NLRQWGTDKVVFLI

-603 IRGADQIVSLEQG
+603 IRDADQIVFLEQG
-616 RPVEIGDHDSL
+616 QPVEIGDHESL
-627 LRTGGRYRQFV
+627 LRVDGRYRRFA
-638 EAAAGEPLGV
+638 EAAAGEALSV

>member
-1 MAGTETLA
+1 MAGTETLT
-9 DLPPIRTRRILQL
+9 DLPPIRARRILQL
-22 AFKCWP
+22 ALKCWP
-28 FIRPMLKHLVL
+28 FIRPLIKHLLILIAGAALVSLVL
-39 LLGVSALISAV
+39 FAVFLLGT
-50 LLALGLLGMDL
+50 DL
-61 FNNKILVGDKLQPM
+61 FNNKILVGDKLQPL

-86 VLDDPAGN
+86 VLEDIADN
-94 VNESE
+94 VNERE
-99 LLTEPQRKTVRT
+99 LLTDSQRKTVRT
-111 RTMIWGAGLLVV
+111 RVIIWGAGLLVV
-123 FAPLVAGLLYYNIWI
+123 LAPFAGILLYYNIWI
-138 WQMINQNLRVAMI
+138 WQMINQYLRVAMI

-157 SLKYHSRSRVGD
+157 SLKYHSGSRVGD

-180 ITSLVQETFVGPA
+180 ITSLIQETFVGPA
-193 AALYNIVVA
+193 AALYSIVVA

-229 RATRLLR
+229 WATPLLR

-247 NLTSRLQEIM
+247 NLTSRVQEIM
-257 IALRIVKANKGEAR
+257 IALRIVKANKGEER
-271 VLERFDRDSHR
+271 VLERFDQDSHR

-304 AALVTIGAEYVI
+304 AALVTIGVEFVI
-316 VYWVLGERETFLGAA
+316 VYWVLGERETFLGVAA
-331 TVTVIGFA
+331 VTVVGFA

-345 FQDARERLGGALFGA
+345 FEGARERLGGALFGA
-360 TGLVGAWARLQDLF
+360 TGLIGTWARLQDLF
-374 IGLERAFHLLELE
+374 IGLERAFYLLELE

-393 DQPERFP
+393 DRPVRFP
-400 TPVESV
+400 VPVESV
-406 TWQDVH
+406 TWEDVH

-426 LVARSG
+426 LVAQAG

-439 GSGAGKST
+439 ASGAGKST

-454 LYDPDRGRVLVNGT
+454 LYDPDRGRLLVNGT
-468 DLRMLRIDDIR
+468 DLRMLRVDDIR
-479 DSAAIA
+479 ESAAIA

-499 IGYAARNPTRADI
+499 IGYAARSPTRADV

-521 DGFIRELEN
+521 DGFIRELAN
-530 SYDTE
+530 GYDTE

-597 THRIGT
+597 THRIAT
-603 IRGADQIVSLEQG
+603 IRDADQIVFLEQG
-616 RPVEIGDHDSL
+616 RPVEVGDHDSL
-627 LRTGGRYRQFV
+627 LRADGRYRLFA

>member
-1 MAGTETLA
+1 
-9 DLPPIRTRRILQL
+9 DLPPIRARRILQL
-22 AFKCWP
+22 ALKCWP
-28 FIRPMLKHLVL
+28 FIRPLIKHLLILIAGAALVSLVL
-39 LLGVSALISAV
+39 FAVFLLGT
-50 LLALGLLGMDL
+50 DL
-61 FNNKILVGDKLQPM
+61 FNNKILVGDKLQPL

-86 VLDDPAGN
+86 VLEDIADN
-94 VNESE
+94 VNERE
-99 LLTEPQRKTVRT
+99 LLTDSQRKTVRT
-111 RTMIWGAGLLVV
+111 RVIIWGAGLLVV
-123 FAPLVAGLLYYNIWI
+123 LAPIAGILLYYNIWI

-157 SLKYHSRSRVGD
+157 SLKYHSGSRVGD

-180 ITSLVQETFVGPA
+180 ITSLIQETFVGPA
-193 AALYNIVVA
+193 AALYSIVVA

-229 RATRLLR
+229 WATRLLR

-247 NLTSRLQEIM
+247 NLTSRVQEIM
-257 IALRIVKANKGEAR
+257 IALRIVKANKGEER
-271 VLERFDRDSHR
+271 VLERFDQDSHR

-296 LEVAVTAI
+296 LQILVTSI
-304 AALVTIGAEYVI
+304 AALVVIGAEYVI
-316 VYWVLGERETFLGAA
+316 VYWVLGERETFLGVAA
-331 TVTVIGFA
+331 VTVVGFA

-345 FQDARERLGGALFGA
+345 FEGARERLGGALFGA
-360 TGLVGAWARLQDLF
+360 TGLIGTWARLQDLF
-374 IGLERAFHLLELE
+374 IGLERAFYLLELE

-393 DQPERFP
+393 DRPVRFP
-400 TPVESV
+400 VPVESV
-406 TWQDVH
+406 TWEDVH

-426 LVARSG
+426 LVAQAG

-439 GSGAGKST
+439 ASGAGKST

-454 LYDPDRGRVLVNGT
+454 LYDPDRGRLLVNGT
-468 DLRMLRIDDIR
+468 DLRMLRVDDIR
-479 DSAAIA
+479 ECAAIA

-499 IGYAARNPTRADI
+499 IGYAARSPTRADV

-521 DGFIRELEN
+521 DGFIRELAN
-530 SYDTE
+530 GYDTE

-550 LSLAR
+550 MSLAR

-597 THRIGT
+597 THRIAT
-603 IRGADQIVSLEQG
+603 IRDADQIVFLEQG
-616 RPVEIGDHDSL
+616 RPVEVGDHDSL
-627 LRTGGRYRQFV
+627 LRADGRYRLFA

>member
-1 MAGTETLA
+1 MTGTDTLA
-9 DLPPIRTRRILQL
+9 DLPPIRARRILQL
-22 AFKCWP
+22 ALKCWP
-28 FIRPMLKHLVL
+28 FIRPLIKHLL
-39 LLGVSALISAV
+39 FLLGTSALVSLV
-50 LLALGLLGMDL
+50 LFALGLLGTDM
-61 FNNKILVGDKLQPM
+61 FNNKILVGDKLQPL

-86 VLDDPAGN
+86 VLDDIAGN
-94 VNESE
+94 VNERE
-99 LLTEPQRKTVRT
+99 LLTESQRKTVRT
-111 RTMIWGAGLLVV
+111 RTMIWGAGLLLV
-123 FAPLVAGLLYYNIWI
+123 FAPIVAGLLYYNIWI

-151 AKAEHL
+151 NKAEHL
-157 SLKYHSRSRVGD
+157 SLKYHSQSRVGD

-180 ITSLVQETFVGPA
+180 ITSLIWETFVGPA
-193 AALYNIVVA
+193 AALYNIA
-202 LAFLCFFDP
+202 LALTFLCFFEP
-211 RIALAAVLAVVP
+211 LIALAAAFAMVP

-229 RATRLLR
+229 WATRLLR

-257 IALRIVKANKGEAR
+257 IALRIVKANRGEGR

-296 LEVAVTAI
+296 LEVAVSAI

-331 TVTVIGFA
+331 AVTVIGFA

-345 FQDARERLGGALFGA
+345 FEDARERLGGALFGA
-360 TGLVGAWARLQDLF
+360 TGLVGTWARLQDLF
-374 IGLERAFHLLELE
+374 IGLERAFYLLELE

-393 DQPERFP
+393 EQPVDFP

-406 TWQDVH
+406 TWRNVH

-426 LVARSG
+426 LVAASG

-454 LYDPDRGRVLVNGT
+454 LYDPDRGQVLVNGT
-468 DLRMLRIDDIR
+468 DLRVLRIDDIR
-479 DSAAIA
+479 ESAAIA

-499 IGYAARNPTRADI
+499 IGYAARSPTRADV

-521 DGFIRELEN
+521 DGFIRELAKG
-530 SYDTE
+530 YDTE

-578 LDVMR
+578 LEVMR
-583 NLRQWGKDKVVFLI
+583 NLRHWGTEKVVFLI
-597 THRIGT
+597 THRVST
-603 IRGADQIVSLEQG
+603 IRDADQIVFLEQG
-616 RPVEIGDHDSL
+616 QPVEIGDHESL
-627 LRTGGRYRQFV
+627 LRADGRYRTFV
-638 EAAAGEPLGV
+638 EAAAGERLGV

>member
-9 DLPPIRTRRILQL
+9 DLPPIRARRILQL

-28 FIRPMLKHLVL
+28 FIRPLIRHFLIF
-39 LLGVSALISAV
+39 LGASALVSLA
-50 LLALGLLGMDL
+50 LFALGLLGTDL
-61 FNNKILVGDKLQPM
+61 FNNKILVGDKLQPL
-75 QAQLLFVDESF
+75 QAQLLFVDESY
-86 VLDDPAGN
+86 VLDDIAGN
-94 VNESE
+94 VNERE
-99 LLTEPQRKTVRT
+99 LLAESQRKTVRT
-111 RTMIWGAGLLVV
+111 RTMIWGAGLFLV
-123 FAPLVAGLLYYNIWI
+123 FGPIIAGLLYYNVWV

-151 AKAEHL
+151 NKAEHL

-169 AIFRIYQDSAT
+169 SIFRIYQDSAT
-180 ITSLVQETFVGPA
+180 ITSLIQETFVWPA
-193 AALYNIVVA
+193 AALYNIVLA

-247 NLTSRLQEIM
+247 NLTSRLQEVM

-282 ALDAAFTLRMTIAV
+282 ALDAAYTLRMTIAV

-304 AALVTIGAEYVI
+304 AALVTIGAEYVMI
-316 VYWVLGERETFLGAA
+316 YWVLGERETFLGTAA
-331 TVTVIGFA
+331 VTVIGFA

-345 FQDARERLGGALFGA
+345 FEDAGERLRGALFGA
-360 TGLVGAWARLQDLF
+360 TGLVGTWARLQDLF
-374 IGLERAFHLLELE
+374 IGLERAFYLLELE

-400 TPVESV
+400 TSIESV
-406 TWQDVH
+406 TWADVH

-426 LVARSG
+426 LVAGTG

-479 DSAAIA
+479 ENAAIA

-499 IGYAARNPTRADI
+499 IGYAARSPTRADI

-521 DGFIRELEN
+521 DGFIRQLEN
-530 SYDTE
+530 GYDTE

-578 LDVMR
+578 LEVMG

-603 IRGADQIVSLEQG
+603 IRGADQIVFLEQG
-616 RPVEIGDHDSL
+616 QPVEIGDHESL
-627 LRTGGRYRQFV
+627 LRTDGRYRQFV
-638 EAAAGEPLGV
+638 EAAAGEALDV

>member
-1 MAGTETLA
+1 MAGTETLT
-9 DLPPIRTRRILQL
+9 DLPPIRARRILQL

-28 FIRPMLKHLVL
+28 FIRPLIKHLLVL
-39 LLGVSALISAV
+39 IGGAALVSLVLFAVFLLGT
-50 LLALGLLGMDL
+50 DL
-61 FNNKILVGDKLQPM
+61 FNNKILVGDKLQPL

-86 VLDDPAGN
+86 VLEDIADN
-94 VNESE
+94 VNERE
-99 LLTEPQRKTVRT
+99 LLTESQRKTVRT
-111 RTMIWGAGLLVV
+111 RAIIWLAGLLVV
-123 FAPLVAGLLYYNIWI
+123 FAPIVGVLLYYNIWI

-157 SLKYHSRSRVGD
+157 SLKYHSQSRVGD

-180 ITSLVQETFVGPA
+180 ITSLLQETFVGPA
-193 AALYNIVVA
+193 AALYNIVLA
-202 LAFLCFFDP
+202 LGLLCVFDP

-223 MILLAA
+223 MILLTAK
-229 RATRLLR
+229 ATRLLR
-236 ERALANRVAFS
+236 ENALANRVAFS

-257 IALRIVKANKGEAR
+257 IALRIVKANRGEER
-271 VLERFDRDSHR
+271 VLERFDQDSHR
-282 ALDAAFTLRMTIAV
+282 ALDAAYTLRMTIAV
-296 LEVAVTAI
+296 LQVLVTSI
-304 AALVTIGAEYVI
+304 AALVTIGVEYVI

-331 TVTVIGFA
+331 AVTVIGFA
-339 VWNLGA
+339 VWNYGA
-345 FQDARERLGGALFGA
+345 FEGARERLSGALFGP
-360 TGLVGAWARLQDLF
+360 TELVGAWARLQDLF
-374 IGLERAFHLLELE
+374 IGLERAFYLLELE

-393 DQPERFP
+393 DRPVPFP
-400 TPVESV
+400 TPVKSV
-406 TWQDVH
+406 TWKDVH
-412 FAYDPALPVLQGVD
+412 FAYDPTLPVLQGVD
-426 LVARSG
+426 LVATSG

-439 GSGAGKST
+439 ASGAGKST

-454 LYDPDRGRVLVNGT
+454 LYDPDRGRLLVNGT
-468 DLRMLRIDDIR
+468 DLRMLRVDDIR
-479 DSAAIA
+479 ESAAIA

-499 IGYAARNPTRADI
+499 IGYAARSPTRADI

-521 DGFIRELEN
+521 DGFIRELAN
-530 SYDTE
+530 GYDTE

-578 LDVMR
+578 LAVMR

-597 THRIGT
+597 THRMAT
-603 IRGADQIVSLEQG
+603 IRDADQIVFLEQG
-616 RPVEIGDHDSL
+616 RPVEVGDHDSL
-627 LRTGGRYRQFV
+627 LRADGRYRLFA

>member
-9 DLPPIRTRRILQL
+9 DLPPIRARRILQL
-22 AFKCWP
+22 ALKCWP
-28 FIRPMLKHLVL
+28 FIRPMLKHLIL
-39 LLGVSALISAV
+39 LLGASALSSAA
-50 LLALGLLGMDL
+50 LLVLGLLGTDM
-61 FNNKILVGDKLQPM
+61 FNNKILVGDKLQPL
-75 QAQLLFVDESF
+75 QAQLLFVNESY
-86 VLDDPAGN
+86 VLDDIAGN
-94 VNESE
+94 VNERE
-99 LLTEPQRKTVRT
+99 LLSESQRKTVRT
-111 RTMIWGAGLLVV
+111 RTMIWAAGLLVV
-123 FAPLVAGLLYYNIWI
+123 FAPIIGVLLYYNIWI

-151 AKAEHL
+151 TKAEHL
-157 SLKYHSRSRVGD
+157 SLKYHSQSRVGD

-180 ITSLVQETFVGPA
+180 ITSLIQETFVGPA
-193 AALYNIVVA
+193 SAVYNIALA

-211 RIALAAVLAVVP
+211 RIALAAVVAVVP
-223 MILLAA
+223 MILMAA
-229 RATRLLR
+229 WATRLLR

-257 IALRIVKANKGEAR
+257 IALRIVKANKGEGR
-271 VLERFDRDSHR
+271 VLERFDEDSHR

-296 LEVAVTAI
+296 LEIAVTAI
-304 AALVTIGAEYVI
+304 AALVTIGAEFVI

-331 TVTVIGFA
+331 AVTVIGFA

-345 FQDARERLGGALFGA
+345 FEDARERLGGALFGA
-360 TGLVGAWARLQDLF
+360 TGLVGTWARLQDLF
-374 IGLERAFHLLELE
+374 IGLERAFYLLELE

-393 DQPERFP
+393 DEPVRFP
-400 TPVESV
+400 RPVESV

-468 DLRMLRIDDIR
+468 DLRMLRVDDIR
-479 DSAAIA
+479 ESAAIA

-491 FAGTVADN
+491 FAGSVADN
-499 IGYAARNPTRADI
+499 IGYAARSPKRADI

-521 DGFIRELEN
+521 DGFIRELGN
-530 SYDTE
+530 GYDTE

-578 LDVMR
+578 FEVMR
-583 NLRQWGKDKVVFLI
+583 NVRQWGKDKVVFLI
-597 THRIGT
+597 THRIAT
-603 IRGADQIVSLEQG
+603 IRDADQIVFLEQG

-627 LRTGGRYRQFV
+627 LRADGRYRKFV

>member
-1 MAGTETLA
+1 MAGTEALA
-9 DLPPIRTRRILQL
+9 DLPPIRARRILQL

-28 FIRPMLKHLVL
+28 FIRPLIKHLLILIAGAALVSLVL
-39 LLGVSALISAV
+39 FAVFLLGT
-50 LLALGLLGMDL
+50 DL
-61 FNNKILVGDKLQPM
+61 FSNKILVGDKLQPL

-86 VLDDPAGN
+86 VLEDIADN
-94 VNESE
+94 VNERE
-99 LLTEPQRKTVRT
+99 LLTESQRKTVRT
-111 RTMIWGAGLLVV
+111 RVIIWGAGLLVV
-123 FAPLVAGLLYYNIWI
+123 FAPLVGVLLYYNIWI

-157 SLKYHSRSRVGD
+157 SLKYHSGSRVGD

-180 ITSLVQETFVGPA
+180 ITSLIQETFVGPA
-193 AALYNIVVA
+193 AALYSIVVA

-229 RATRLLR
+229 WATRLLR
-236 ERALANRVAFS
+236 ENALANRVAFS
-247 NLTSRLQEIM
+247 NLTSRVQEIM
-257 IALRIVKANKGEAR
+257 IALRIVKANKGEER
-271 VLERFDRDSHR
+271 VLERFDQDSHR

-296 LEVAVTAI
+296 LQILVTSI
-304 AALVTIGAEYVI
+304 AALVVIGAEYVI

-331 TVTVIGFA
+331 AVTVIGFA

-345 FQDARERLGGALFGA
+345 FEGARERLSGALFGP
-360 TGLVGAWARLQDLF
+360 TELVGAWARLQDLF
-374 IGLERAFHLLELE
+374 IGLERAFYLLELE

-393 DQPERFP
+393 DEPVRFP

-406 TWQDVH
+406 TWKDVH

-439 GSGAGKST
+439 ASGAGKST

-454 LYDPDRGRVLVNGT
+454 LYDPDRGQVLVNGR
-468 DLRMLRIDDIR
+468 DLRTLRVDDIR
-479 DSAAIA
+479 ESAAIA

-499 IGYAARNPTRADI
+499 IGYAARSPTRADV

-521 DGFIRELEN
+521 DGFIRELGN
-530 SYDTE
+530 GYDTE

-555 AIVRNTPILI
+555 AVVRNTPILI

-603 IRGADQIVSLEQG
+603 IRDADQIVFLEQG
-616 RPVEIGDHDSL
+616 RPVEVGDHDSL
-627 LRTGGRYRQFV
+627 LRADGRYRLFA